1 VLGNRWERRQPLHG
15 DCARQVLGMVVSR
28 CQHSR
33 STWDEPPSW
42 LDLGTAHG
50 CLGTLGGVTLLHHTI
65 GWYYRASEGIIQLD
79 GTKTDWRSMMVKAR
93 TYSVSDAARALGIGE
108 QSVYDA
114 IREGRLPAL
123 RVGRKPKLRVPR
135 VAVEELLRHPER
147 WQRSAG

>member
-1 VLGNRWERRQPLHG
+1 
-15 DCARQVLGMVVSR
+15 
-28 CQHSR
+28 
-33 STWDEPPSW
+33 
-42 LDLGTAHG
+42 
-50 CLGTLGGVTLLHHTI
+50 
-65 GWYYRASEGIIQLD
+65 
-79 GTKTDWRSMMVKAR
+79 MVKAR